1 MKLYNTL
8 TRKKEEFVP
17 IKENEVS
24 IYVCGP
30 TVYNYIHVG
39 NARPMIVFDTMR
51 RYFKYRGYKVN
62 YVSNF
67 TDIDDKLIIKAQ
79 EQDTTVKALADHYI
93 DEYLID
99 SSNLNVKDDEIMHPK
114 ATETIEE
121 MVEFISELENDGYA
135 YAVDGNV
142 YFDVTRIEDY
152 GKLSKKNIED
162 LVAGARIVVN
172 EDKKN
177 PMDFLLWKAAKPGE
191 PYWESPW
198 GHGRPGW
205 HIECS
210 VMAKKHLGET
220 IDIHAGG
227 DDLQFP
233 HHENEIAQSE
243 CHNGKPFANYW
254 MHNAMINANN
264 IKMSKSKK
272 NFFTVRAISEEFDLE
287 ILRLYLLSSHYRK
300 PINFSREIFL
310 QSKSAYERLVN
321 GKKLM
326 EEHLEK
332 AENRELNDSEI
343 KIKES
348 LSVYKDRFIS
358 SLEDDFNTAEAISI
372 MFDLVKLSNINFD
385 KDTAAELIKETL
397 GLYMEMAD
405 VLAILQRKDEVLE
418 DEIQNLIEE
427 RISARK
433 NKNFARADEI
443 RDSLKARGIEL
454 LDSRDGT
461 TWRRI

>member
-99 SSNLNVKDDEIMHPK
+99 SSNLNVKDDEIIHPK
-114 ATETIEE
+114 ATDTIEE
-121 MVEFISELENDGYA
+121 MVEFISELESDGYA

-162 LVAGARIVVN
+162 LVAGARIIVN

-310 QSKSAYERLVN
+310 QSKSGYERLVN

-332 AENRELNDSEI
+332 VEDRELNDSEI

-385 KDTAAELIKETL
+385 KDTAADLIKETL

>member
-8 TRKKEEFVP
+8 TRKKEEFIP

-39 NARPMIVFDTMR
+39 NARPMIVFDTLR
-51 RYFKYRGYKVN
+51 RYFKYRGFKVN

-67 TDIDDKLIIKAQ
+67 TDIDDKLITKAQ
-79 EQDTTVKALADHYI
+79 EQNTSVKALADHYI
-93 DEYLID
+93 EEYLID
-99 SSNLNVKDDEIMHPK
+99 SAKLNVKDDEIIHPK

-121 MVEFISELENDGYA
+121 MVVFIGELEKDGFA
-135 YAVDGNV
+135 YSVDGNV
-142 YFDVTRIEDY
+142 YFDVTKIEEY
-152 GKLSKKNIED
+152 GKLSKKNIDD
-162 LVAGARIVVN
+162 LVAGARILIN

-210 VMAKKHLGET
+210 VMAKKHLGDT

-243 CHNGKPFANYW
+243 CHNGKAFANYW

-332 AENRELNDSEI
+332 AQDRDFDTKEKEI
-343 KIKES
+343 SNS
-348 LSVYKDRFIS
+348 LLTYKKRFIE
-358 SLEDDFNTAEAISI
+358 SLEDDFNTAEAISV
-372 MFDLVKLSNINFD
+372 MFDLVKLANINFD
-385 KDTAAELIKETL
+385 RNTAAKLIKDTLELF
-397 GLYMEMAD
+397 MEMAD
-405 VLAILQRKDEVLE
+405 VLAILQRQDEVLE
-418 DEIQNLIEE
+418 EEIQNLIQE
-427 RISARK
+427 RIDARK
-433 NKNFARADEI
+433 NKDFAKADEI

-454 LDSRDGT
+454 LDSREGT
-461 TWRRI
+461 TWRKI